1 MDIIKDIVK
10 LYKSAATQIPEDI
23 EAALKNSDNNTVMQ
37 TVLKNCEIAKK
48 GKPICQDTGI
58 PYFWVE
64 RPKEISEKEIRRQ
77 IEEATEI
84 ATKEVPL
91 RPNAV
96 DSLSGK
102 NVGNKPVIYFS
113 EADKLKITLML
124 KGGGSE
130 NVSTFYKLPDTK
142 LNAERTL
149 EGVQKCILDA
159 VYKAQG
165 KGCPPYII
173 GVCIGGSIDDVM
185 KNAKEQLLRKIDDKC
200 EMFQFEKETLEKINK
215 MGIGPLGLG
224 GKTTALAVKVTST
237 YRHPASYFVGIS
249 FGCWCLRRKCI
260 SL

>member
-1 MDIIKDIVK
+1 MDIIKEVVE
-10 LYKSAATQIPEDI
+10 LYKKAATEIPEDI
-23 EAALKNSDNNTVMQ
+23 EAALRNSDDNIVMR
-37 TVLKNCEIAKK
+37 TILKNCEIAKD

-64 RPKEISEKEIRRQ
+64 RPKEMSESDIRKQ

-102 NVGNKPVIYFS
+102 NIGNVPVITFTES
-113 EADKLKITLML
+113 DKLKIALML

-130 NVSTFYKLPDTK
+130 NVSRFYKLPDTS

-149 EGVQKCILDA
+149 EGVQKVILDA

-165 KGCPPYII
+165 QGCPPYII
-173 GVCIGGSIDDVM
+173 GICIGGSIDGVM
-185 KNAKEQLLRKIDDKC
+185 KKAKEQLLRKIDDKG
-200 EMFQFEKETLEKINK
+200 EMHQFEKETLKKINA

-224 GKTTALAVKVTST
+224 GKTTALAVKATAT